1 MIAAIFP
8 SPEVIL
14 AAAVIAAIAGLRLM
28 LPFRRERRAA
38 LWLGGLLAVAAVIL
52 VAVKDRLGVRDDAA
66 TGLRLFSKLELF
78 LLTVD
83 WAVRTALA
91 KFPVVTAAVTVL
103 WLLLPSGPKR
113 RTASWLLALLGG
125 ATLAYVGLVGPTL
138 PASGVILA
146 TAVAA
151 TAASL
156 WHLLPQVIEDPADRR
171 FNHWLGL
178 LLGAVALAGFVAT
191 SRHLGG
197 LGEEAV
203 FLIVSLVAVVSA
215 AATIVSR
222 SPVYAAVWFALSLAG
237 VAGVLLVLG
246 AQFLGVATIVVYA
259 GAILVMF
266 LFVLMLAQPAGLAPY
281 DRVSNEPFLS
291 ALAGAVLLGV
301 LLLSIGRLS
310 AEPASCCK
318 LPSKADAL
326 ASATQA
332 AKPEAKPIGNRGG
345 PPAAATP
352 ATAGDPLAADHV
364 ARLGGELFG
373 RHLVAVEAAGVLLL
387 VALIGAI
394 AVVSRGEAAHAP
406 EATTAMGPAAGRSA
420 AR

>member
-1 MIAAIFP
+1 MTP
-8 SPEVIL
+8 
-14 AAAVIAAIAGLRLM
+14 
-28 LPFRRERRAA
+28 LPFDPLAS
-38 LWLGGLLAVAAVIL
+38 GPLLAGAVVAT
-52 VAVKDRLGVRDDAA
+52 VA
-66 TGLRLFSKLELF
+66 S
-78 LLTVD
+78 
-83 WAVRTALA
+83 
-91 KFPVVTAAVTVL
+91 L
-103 WLLLPSGPKR
+103 WLLLPNGRDTSSAR
-113 RTASWLLALLGG
+113 WLGTLLG
-125 ATLAYVGLVGPTL
+125 LAAL
-138 PASGVILA
+138 AAFILA
-146 TAVAA
+146 G
-151 TAASL
+151 
-156 WHLLPQVIEDPADRR
+156 RR
-171 FNHWLGL
+171 
-178 LLGAVALAGFVAT
+178 
-191 SRHLGG
+191 LGG

-222 SPVYAAVWFALSLAG
+222 SPVYAAIWFALTLAG

-301 LLLSIGRLS
+301 LSLSIGRLS
-310 AEPASCCK
+310 AAPAACCGV
-318 LPSKADAL
+318 PSRATATPTAGTPPSSSVDGETTAAPDADAH
-326 ASATQA
+326 
-332 AKPEAKPIGNRGG
+332 
-345 PPAAATP
+345 
-352 ATAGDPLAADHV
+352 ATATDPLAENQV

-394 AVVSRGEAAHAP
+394 AVVSRGEAALAGD
-406 EATTAMGPAAGRSA
+406 AIASRPAADRSS

>member
-1 MIAAIFP
+1 MIAI
-8 SPEVIL
+8 
-14 AAAVIAAIAGLRLM
+14 
-28 LPFRRERRAA
+28 PFDPFAS
-38 LWLGGLLAVAAVIL
+38 GPLLAGAV
-52 VAVKDRLGVRDDAA
+52 V
-66 TGLRLFSKLELF
+66 
-78 LLTVD
+78 
-83 WAVRTALA
+83 
-91 KFPVVTAAVTVL
+91 
-103 WLLLPSGPKR
+103 
-113 RTASWLLALLGG
+113 
-125 ATLAYVGLVGPTL
+125 
-138 PASGVILA
+138 
-146 TAVAA
+146 A

-156 WHLLPQVIEDPADRR
+156 WMLLPNGRDNTSTR
-171 FNHWLGL
+171 WLGAIVGL
-178 LLGAVALAGFVAT
+178 VALVAFILAG
-191 SRHLGG
+191 RRLGG
-197 LGEEAV
+197 LGEETV

-222 SPVYAAVWFALSLAG
+222 SPVYAAIWFALTLAG

-301 LLLSIGRLS
+301 LSLSIGRLTAAPAACCGLPS
-310 AEPASCCK
+310 RGTPAAAAPAEPAVAGEPTS
-318 LPSKADAL
+318 AAV
-326 ASATQA
+326 ASA
-332 AKPEAKPIGNRGG
+332 I
-345 PPAAATP
+345 
-352 ATAGDPLAADHV
+352 ATAADPLAENHV

-394 AVVSRGEAAHAP
+394 AVVSRGEAALAGD
-406 EATTAMGPAAGRSA
+406 TTATRPAADRSS